1 MEAAQ
6 GWSRGLRIGIGLAAG
21 SFLLAVS
28 FGAFA
33 VTHGWPAA
41 LTILMSA
48 VVFSGSA
55 QFALV
60 TAFAGGGLGPALA
73 SASLMNLRFLP
84 MGAATAVHLRGGP
97 LRRAVEGQAV
107 VDASWVAAQR
117 PDEGFD
123 RGTMFGA
130 TVVQWPAWV
139 LGTAIGA
146 LIVPSASTVEAAGL
160 DLVFPGFFGLL
171 LYDALRARPALLP
184 VGLAAGAAAGA
195 ACRILPTG
203 VALLIAAACALL
215 AVHPSL
221 RTGQ

>member
-1 MEAAQ
+1 M
-6 GWSRGLRIGIGLAAG
+6 RVGLGLAAG

-33 VTHGWPAA
+33 VRHGWPAA
-41 LTILMSA
+41 LTVLMSA

-73 SASLMNLRFLP
+73 GASLMNLRFLP

-97 LRRAVEGQAV
+97 LRRAAEGQAI
-107 VDASWVAAQR
+107 VDGSWVAAQR
-117 PDEGFD
+117 PDGGFD

-130 TVVQWPAWV
+130 TAVQWPAWV
-139 LGTAIGA
+139 LGTAVGA
-146 LIVPSASTVEAAGL
+146 LIVPGTSVAEAAGL

-171 LYDALRARPALLP
+171 LYDALRARPGLLP
-184 VGLAAGAAAGA
+184 VGLGAAAVAGA
-195 ACRILPTG
+195 ACRMLPVG
-203 VALLIAAACALL
+203 VALVLSAAAALL
-215 AVHPSL
+215 GSLPPSS
-221 RTGQ
+221 TSE